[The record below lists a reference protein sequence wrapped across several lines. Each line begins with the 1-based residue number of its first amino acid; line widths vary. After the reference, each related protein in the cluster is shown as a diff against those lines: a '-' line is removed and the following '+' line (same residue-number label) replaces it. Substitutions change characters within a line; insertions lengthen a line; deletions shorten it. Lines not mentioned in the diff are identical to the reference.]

1 MDDGALVSLVERS
14 IRVMT
19 YEVDFAGV
27 VSNQVYFR
35 WLEDL
40 RMDLLQSHLDMRELL
55 KLNAL
60 PVLTHTEIDYKRPL
74 RLLDEV
80 KGRMWVEELDGPKWS
95 LRGQFVKDGVVCADA
110 RQWGLFVDPTKFTVV
125 DAPPQLPRVKRTPQ
139 RP

>member
-1 MDDGALVSLVERS
+1 MEDQSLVSLVERN

-27 VSNQVYFR
+27 VSNQVYIR

-40 RMDLLQSHLDMRELL
+40 RMDLLQKHLDMRELL
-55 KLNAL
+55 KMNAL

-95 LRGQFVKDGVVCADA
+95 LRGQFVKDGVVCAEA
-110 RQWGLFVDPTKFTVV
+110 RQWGLFVDPSKFTVV
-125 DAPPQLPRVKRTPQ
+125 DAPPQLPRVKKAPHRV
-139 RP
+139 